1 MKLLGCGQA
10 TPLNRKSFQVI
21 YDNFHIE
28 SHKLFWAMAWFTGER
43 PGAILKMLVEHA
55 YLNPE
60 LRQPRETLIFPSG
73 NRKDRQTREV
83 PTHRELGMLLKGYQ
97 PPKSGVLFASSIIEG
112 RGLTV
117 KALDKS
123 LRRALKRAGLEN
135 GGYSLYSPRRGFITE
150 LHRAGMDIKVI
161 QSLTGHRSLSSL
173 GRYIDVTDEQRR
185 SAIANL

>member
-21 YDNFHIE
+21 YDNFHNE
-28 SHKLFWAMAWFTGER
+28 AHKLFWAIAWFTGER
-43 PGAILKMLVEHA
+43 PGAILKMLVEHV
-55 YLNPE
+55 YLNPDR
-60 LRQPRETLIFPSG
+60 RQPRETLIFPSG

-83 PTHRELGMLLKGYQ
+83 PCHRELEMLLRGYQ
-97 PPKSGVLFASSIIEG
+97 PPKSGVLFASLCNEG
-112 RGLTV
+112 EPLTV
-117 KALDKS
+117 RALDKS
-123 LRRALKRAGLEN
+123 LRRALVKAGLEH

-161 QSLTGHRSLSSL
+161 QSLTGHRSLAAL